1 VTDGKGSG
9 SRRAPLSRELVLDAA
24 RAQVDDAGLE
34 SLSSRTLAARLDV
47 TPMALYR
54 HVEDMDEVIG
64 VIVDRLLED
73 LGTPPPSPDWQSWLE
88 QLAQAFRADLRT
100 HPDMLALFARR
111 PITSP
116 AARQRLQAAI
126 DVLGGAGFSTDEATR
141 AYAAVHTYTIG
152 FSALEEGRRRTPAPS
167 GPLDAPDDPASVTIR
182 GFVSE
187 DQFVHGLRA
196 LIVGLGSA
204 DPR

>member
-1 VTDGKGSG
+1 MTDGKGSG

-34 SLSSRTLAARLDV
+34 SLSSRTLASRLDV

-88 QLAQAFRADLRT
+88 QLAQAFRADLRRY
-100 HPDMLALFARR
+100 PDMLALFTRR

-116 AARQRLQAAI
+116 ATRTRSPADMVRRSSARC
-126 DVLGGAGFSTDEATR
+126 TR
-141 AYAAVHTYTIG
+141 SL
-152 FSALEEGRRRTPAPS
+152 FMSARRWRM
-167 GPLDAPDDPASVTIR
+167 G
-182 GFVSE
+182 
-187 DQFVHGLRA
+187 
-196 LIVGLGSA
+196 
-204 DPR
+204 

>member
-1 VTDGKGSG
+1 MTDGKGSG
-9 SRRAPLSRELVLDAA
+9 SPAGASSRELVLDAA

-73 LGTPPPSPDWQSWLE
+73 LGTPHPSPDWQSWLRN
-88 QLAQAFRADLRT
+88 LAQAFRADLRT

-152 FSALEEGRRRTPAPS
+152 FSALGRAGAGPRLRADPSMPRTIRRASPS
-167 GPLDAPDDPASVTIR
+167 GASC
-182 GFVSE
+182 
-187 DQFVHGLRA
+187 
-196 LIVGLGSA
+196 
-204 DPR
+204 PRTSSSTDSGH